1 MTMNDQELY
10 YFDFDKLFENYADK
24 YYHEHE
30 SEYSSPDEFARDLD
44 KVYHVW
50 ATSGQETLGGLSP
63 SEFFNKIPTDELVD
77 ILKGSCVGELNPSSL
92 LFDRIAT
99 EPVLLPELVELATS
113 SDDEKLLT
121 VTMSLISELGG
132 ADGSFYMD
140 MMERDVDAAV
150 KEQCIEALCDSA
162 EEVKEQ
168 LLSRAQSTDDISKIE
183 MYVEPL
189 TFCAAGDDRILGLL
203 RLLLSADPNIAY
215 VAALMGRYGD
225 ERACSDLYPLLDTC
239 DYAEFLEIRNAI
251 EELGGTV
258 DAHYR
263 DFSSDPLY
271 MAVKGNNSKKNH
283 G

>member
-1 MTMNDQELY
+1 MDNNQELY

-24 YYHEHE
+24 YYNEHE
-30 SEYSSPDEFARDLD
+30 SEYENPDEFAKDLD
-44 KVYHVW
+44 KIYHIW
-50 ATSGQETLGGLSP
+50 ATSPQQTLGGLSP
-63 SEFFNKIPTDELVD
+63 SEFFNKIPDDELID

-99 EPVLLPELVELATS
+99 EPVLLPELVELAKS
-113 SDDEKLLT
+113 STDEKLLT

-132 ADGSFYMD
+132 ADSSFYID
-140 MMERDVDAAV
+140 MMERDIDAAV
-150 KEQCIEALCDSA
+150 KEQCIEALCERAD
-162 EEVKEQ
+162 EVKEQ
-168 LLSRAQSTDDISKIE
+168 LLARAQSTDDVGKIE

-189 TFCAAGDDRILGLL
+189 TFCAAGDDRILALL
-203 RLLLSADPNIAY
+203 RLLLASDPNVAY

-225 ERACSDLYPLLDTC
+225 DRACADLYALLDTC

-271 MAVKGNNSKKNH
+271 MAVKSNKYGKHN